1 MNNPQPMWV
10 YDLETLQILEVN
22 EAASQHYGYSREEFL
37 RMQITDLRPNEDV
50 PRLMKDIVQVR
61 DSWQYSGEWRH
72 LLKDGRGIDVSIRS
86 HTLEFRGRKAALVV
100 VHDITQQK
108 RSEAALKEAEQKY
121 RHIFEK
127 AIIGIFQSTP
137 LGRFTSVNESLAKML
152 GYDSPADLIETVQ
165 DIEQQ
170 FYVDSNRRQEFKRLL
185 EENDVLHGFELE
197 VYRKDRTKMWISA
210 NVRAVR
216 ENGEIVSYEGSL
228 EDISQR
234 KLLEEQFRQSQKM
247 EAVGRLAGGVAHD
260 FNNAI
265 GVITGY
271 SELLQLRLTP
281 VGDPLHHYADEIA
294 KAGTARRLTNPPASG
309 LQPQTGDPTRSPRPQ
324 RDRRRNGQDAAP
336 PHRRGHSDH
345 LLARAPLW
353 LPSRPITDRSNKS

>member
-10 YDLETLQILEVN
+10 YDLEDLQILEVN
-22 EAASQHYGYSREEFL
+22 EAASQHYGYSRQEFL
-37 RMQITDLRPNEDV
+37 HMQIADIRRQEDV
-50 PRLMKDIVQVR
+50 PRLLPEGAQIR
-61 DSWQYSGEWRH
+61 TPCQYSGEWRH
-72 LLKDGRGIDVSIRS
+72 LLKDGRSIEVSIRS

-127 AIIGIFQSTP
+127 AIVGIFQSTP
-137 LGRFTSVNESLAKML
+137 LGRFTSVNESLARML
-152 GYDSPADLIETVQ
+152 GYDSPAELIETVQ

-170 FYVDSNRRQEFKRLL
+170 FYVDSKRRQEFKHLL
-185 EENDVLHGFELE
+185 EEHDVLQGFEIE
-197 VYRKDRTKMWISA
+197 VYRKDRTRMWISA

-216 ENGEIVSYEGSL
+216 ENGGIVSYEGSL

-271 SELLQLRLTP
+271 SELLQLRLAP
-281 VGDPLHHYADEIA
+281 GDPLHKYADEIA
-294 KAGTARRLTNPPASG
+294 KAGQRAAS
-309 LQPQTGDPTRSPRPQ
+309 LLVSCSPS
-324 RDRRRNGQDAAP
+324 AAN
-336 PHRRGHSDH
+336 R
-345 LLARAPLW
+345 
-353 LPSRPITDRSNKS
+353 